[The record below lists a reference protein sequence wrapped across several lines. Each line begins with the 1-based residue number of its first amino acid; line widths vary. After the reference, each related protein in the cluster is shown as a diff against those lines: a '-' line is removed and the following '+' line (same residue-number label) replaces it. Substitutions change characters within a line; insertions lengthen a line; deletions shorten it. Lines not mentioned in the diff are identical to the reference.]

1 VAELARAVLAAGL
14 ANGSRAHQARIIT
27 AHAELVRLAGQLPTY
42 NFDPGLAAMEI
53 GGLLASAAMPREA
66 A

>member
-1 VAELARAVLAAGL
+1 MTVTRQSTLATLTAQVPTFNYDAGL
-14 ANGSRAHQARIIT
+14 
-27 AHAELVRLAGQLPTY
+27 L
-42 NFDPGLAAMEI
+42 AMEI